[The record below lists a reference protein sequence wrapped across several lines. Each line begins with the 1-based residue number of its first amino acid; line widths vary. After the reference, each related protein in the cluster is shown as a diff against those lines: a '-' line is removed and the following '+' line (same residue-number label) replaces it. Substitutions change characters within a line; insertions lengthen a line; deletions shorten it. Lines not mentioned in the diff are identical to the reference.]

1 MNNRLKLYYIE
12 NSYIDYLREFDSKV
26 YFNKNATRPY
36 VGVVYTFNNNN
47 YFAPLSSPKPKH
59 LKLTKNAIDI
69 WKIDNGKLGIINFNN
84 MVQCPIE
91 VLTEVITTVKDIK
104 YTKLLENQISS
115 INSDKDLLMNK
126 LKRFQKQYRL
136 GLLPIN
142 VLKRCCNFELLE
154 QKCREFNF
162 SKI

>member
-1 MNNRLKLYYIE
+1 
-12 NSYIDYLREFDSKV
+12 
-26 YFNKNATRPY
+26 
-36 VGVVYTFNNNN
+36 
-47 YFAPLSSPKPKH
+47 
-59 LKLTKNAIDI
+59 
-69 WKIDNGKLGIINFNN
+69 
-84 MVQCPIE
+84 MVPCPIE
-91 VLTEVITTVKDIK
+91 VLTEVIPTVKDIK
-104 YTKLLENQISS
+104 YKKLLENQISS

>member
-1 MNNRLKLYYIE
+1 MK
-12 NSYIDYLREFDSKV
+12 NSLLMMR
-26 YFNKNATRPY
+26 
-36 VGVVYTFNNNN
+36 
-47 YFAPLSSPKPKH
+47 
-59 LKLTKNAIDI
+59 NAISYS
-69 WKIDNGKLGIINFNN
+69 
-84 MVQCPIE
+84 M
-91 VLTEVITTVKDIK
+91 T
-104 YTKLLENQISS
+104 Y
-115 INSDKDLLMNK
+115 NK